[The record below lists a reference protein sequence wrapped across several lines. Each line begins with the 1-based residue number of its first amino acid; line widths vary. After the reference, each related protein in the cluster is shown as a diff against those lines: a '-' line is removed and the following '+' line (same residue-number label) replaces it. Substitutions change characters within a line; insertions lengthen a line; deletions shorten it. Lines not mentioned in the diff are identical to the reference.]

1 MVAQLEGATAAAG
14 RGGHATSGANGLD
27 ATQRELPR
35 VLPDEPRLL
44 VMREGEAG
52 EPLLILPPG
61 NMGTV
66 MSRRR
71 LALALPATVWGIEHG
86 YLRTASASYLAPATL
101 EEYAA
106 DYADMIRHAME
117 THHHSRVHLF
127 GGSFDALLGA
137 KLAVALRAAGT
148 DVGLTILLDPPPPG
162 PCNDFGSFFDH
173 RLVAAWAVRASRVA
187 GGGHAETRIEE
198 ILSLFRTC
206 EDATE
211 SSVRA
216 VELMDQARARNAQ
229 TRAGP
234 GSLLT
239 SQLTQH
245 AAFSAARL
253 SQPAGGW

>member
-1 MVAQLEGATAAAG
+1 
-14 RGGHATSGANGLD
+14 
-27 ATQRELPR
+27 
-35 VLPDEPRLL
+35 
-44 VMREGEAG
+44 
-52 EPLLILPPG
+52 
-61 NMGTV
+61 
-66 MSRRR
+66 
-71 LALALPATVWGIEHG
+71 
-86 YLRTASASYLAPATL
+86 
-101 EEYAA
+101 
-106 DYADMIRHAME
+106 MIRHAME

-239 SQLTQH
+239 SQLAQQTCRLQCG
-245 AAFSAARL
+245 APFSTGRRVVT
-253 SQPAGGW
+253 SIG